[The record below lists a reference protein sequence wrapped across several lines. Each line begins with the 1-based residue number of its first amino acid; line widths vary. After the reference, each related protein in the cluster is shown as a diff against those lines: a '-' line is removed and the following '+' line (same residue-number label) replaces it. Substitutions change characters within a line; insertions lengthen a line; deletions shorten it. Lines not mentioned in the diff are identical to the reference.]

1 MLCCQKL
8 PQRSTLPV
16 SFAVLMDKAIVLWV
30 TSSSIL
36 QDLLSFCRSPSRRYQ
51 QVVYILLHSGSFPP
65 PDNLSGGALINKKPT
80 DSISI
85 NWTCR
90 LCKTICNC
98 NIWLP
103 VQSVY
108 CFLRITGTCFT
119 FFPTF
124 LRCNAKTISLVRSK
138 KPISFFQLIPHL
150 QCCNPINCCFIFLPH
165 FGQILLLA
173 PMIFT
178 SLKLEL

>member
-1 MLCCQKL
+1 MFIYCSKL
-8 PQRSTLPV
+8 IDTFFRTGFFVFSNIFYFFASVGV
-16 SFAVLMDKAIVLWV
+16 SGFHM
-30 TSSSIL
+30 
-36 QDLLSFCRSPSRRYQ
+36 
-51 QVVYILLHSGSFPP
+51 YILLHSGPFPP
-65 PDNLSGGALINKKPT
+65 PDNLSGSALIKK
-80 DSISI
+80 SRQIQSQL

-124 LRCNAKTISLVRSK
+124 LQCNAKTISLVRSK
-138 KPISFFQLIPHL
+138 NPISFFQLIPHL

-173 PMIFT
+173 PIIFT
-178 SLKLEL
+178 SLNGNL

>member
-1 MLCCQKL
+1 
-8 PQRSTLPV
+8 
-16 SFAVLMDKAIVLWV
+16 MDKAIVLWV

-65 PDNLSGGALINKKPT
+65 PGNLSGGALINKKPT

-173 PMIFT
+173 PIIFT
-178 SLKLEL
+178 SLNGNL